1 MKIPESELI
10 INGDGSVFHIHIRPD
25 QLADNV
31 ILVGDPGRV
40 EMFVPLLD
48 QVEAR
53 GASREF
59 VWVTGRCGGK
69 RFTVL
74 STGIGTDNIDIV
86 MTELDALANIDFQT
100 REVKPEHRTL
110 NILRIGTCGAIQ
122 PEIPLGAFI
131 FSHISIGCDGLMN
144 WYEGRDEIALL
155 DFEEAFKKHVHWNRH
170 LPDPY
175 FVRASDK
182 LIRKFEDC
190 TVKGMTISA
199 SGFYGPQGRVV
210 RQKLAMPDMLS
221 RDAVE
226 AYAATMNFLCERY
239 STEEHGRIHHWIV
252 HNEIQA
258 GYYWTNAGERTIQ
271 TYMNLYERSMR
282 LVQTIA
288 RQYDPNAKAL
298 ISLDHGWTYRGS
310 DRAYAGK
317 DLLEQLL
324 KYSRQEG
331 DFDWGIAF
339 HPYPQDINN
348 PRTWLDDQAT
358 YSYST
363 PYITP
368 KNLEVLDA
376 WASLPSVCYNGTEPR
391 EIQFSEQ
398 GINSPD
404 YEPLSLTNQAAGLA
418 WSLAKL
424 QHLDNVITY
433 AYHLWADA
441 HEEGGL
447 RLGLRKYGDDP
458 EDPHGKKPSWDVFR
472 AFGQPDWEEVST
484 PYLDVIGIGSWDEVV
499 YKGEISE

>member
-59 VWVTGRCGGK
+59 VWVAGRCGGK

-221 RDAVE
+221 DFESFEYGGYKITNFEMEGSAL
-226 AYAATMNFLCERY
+226 AGMAARLG
-239 STEEHGRIHHWIV
+239 H
-252 HNEIQA
+252 
-258 GYYWTNAGERTIQ
+258 NAGTVCCAIAHRYLKDANTDYKPRVNELVRLALER
-271 TYMNLYERSMR
+271 L
-282 LVQTIA
+282 
-288 RQYDPNAKAL
+288 
-298 ISLDHGWTYRGS
+298 S
-310 DRAYAGK
+310 D
-317 DLLEQLL
+317 
-324 KYSRQEG
+324 
-331 DFDWGIAF
+331 
-339 HPYPQDINN
+339 
-348 PRTWLDDQAT
+348 
-358 YSYST
+358 
-363 PYITP
+363 
-368 KNLEVLDA
+368 
-376 WASLPSVCYNGTEPR
+376 
-391 EIQFSEQ
+391 
-398 GINSPD
+398 
-404 YEPLSLTNQAAGLA
+404 
-418 WSLAKL
+418 
-424 QHLDNVITY
+424 
-433 AYHLWADA
+433 
-441 HEEGGL
+441 
-447 RLGLRKYGDDP
+447 
-458 EDPHGKKPSWDVFR
+458 
-472 AFGQPDWEEVST
+472 
-484 PYLDVIGIGSWDEVV
+484 
-499 YKGEISE
+499 